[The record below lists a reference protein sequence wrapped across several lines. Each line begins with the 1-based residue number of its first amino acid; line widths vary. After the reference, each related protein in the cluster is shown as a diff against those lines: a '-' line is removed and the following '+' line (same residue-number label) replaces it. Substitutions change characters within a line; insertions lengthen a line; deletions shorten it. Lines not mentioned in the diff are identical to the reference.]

1 MVQKG
6 CGEVGMIVVT
16 LGQTYRPSKKV
27 VLTSVYAAD
36 SEERPDIIGYM
47 QNLHSDRDFKV
58 KRNYLANYIFKE
70 EENIILLVD
79 ISHFDSPKL
88 VDQMCALANLVI
100 VKAR

>member
-1 MVQKG
+1 ML
-6 CGEVGMIVVT
+6 VVT

-47 QNLHSDRDFKV
+47 QNLHSDRNFKV
-58 KRNYLANYIFKE
+58 KRNYYKMLENYISKE

-79 ISHFDSPKL
+79 IGHFDSPKL
-88 VDQMCALANLVI
+88 VDQ
-100 VKAR
+100 